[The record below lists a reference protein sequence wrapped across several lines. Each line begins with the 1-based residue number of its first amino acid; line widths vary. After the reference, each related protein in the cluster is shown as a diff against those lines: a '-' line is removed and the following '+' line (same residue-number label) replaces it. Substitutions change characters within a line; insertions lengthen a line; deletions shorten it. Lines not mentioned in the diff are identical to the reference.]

1 VLQYYRMT
9 LWALLITGEVG
20 SGTERNHLGG
30 NHLGWRHLRWRH
42 SGRLIPGQRTVV
54 TTSNTRYD
62 AIVLY
67 SKRCAFLVRCR
78 LLPERATGTR
88 TAVGENLCRRYCTE
102 YTHSDLLHTD
112 SCSYRQPS
120 LHPDTAETSTKNLP
134 TVLPTCHPVPRR
146 SHRYTTL
153 FTTIRIQNR
162 TWRFRCK
169 DGHDHGHH
177 ALSRS
182 ELALLIASYSSF
194 RSSRIS
200 FSISMS
206 STVSS

>member
-1 VLQYYRMT
+1 MLQYYRMT

-20 SGTERNHLGG
+20 SATEQNRLRR
-30 NHLGWRHLRWRH
+30 NHLGWRH
-42 SGRLIPGQRTVV
+42 SGRCIPSQCTVV
-54 TTSNTRYD
+54 TMNNIRYD
-62 AIVLY
+62 AVVLH

-88 TAVGENLCRRYCTE
+88 TAVGKNYCRRYCTE
-102 YTHSDLLHTD
+102 YTNSDPLLTD

-134 TVLPTCHPVPRR
+134 TVLPTCHPVPRS

-153 FTTIRIQNR
+153 FTTIRIQNKTR
-162 TWRFRCK
+162 RFKCK

-177 ALSRS
+177 AL
-182 ELALLIASYSSF
+182 
-194 RSSRIS
+194 
-200 FSISMS
+200 
-206 STVSS
+206 

>member
-20 SGTERNHLGG
+20 SATERNHLGG

-42 SGRLIPGQRTVV
+42 PGRRIPGQCTVV
-54 TTSNTRYD
+54 TMSNTRYD
-62 AIVLY
+62 AIVLH

-88 TAVGENLCRRYCTE
+88 TAVGNNLCMRYCTE

-120 LHPDTAETSTKNLP
+120 LHPDRAETPTKNLP
-134 TVLPTCHPVPRR
+134 TVLPACHPVPRS

-153 FTTIRIQNR
+153 LP
-162 TWRFRCK
+162 RFAYRMEHDVSDVKTAMIMAIMLSHAPSWLCSSCLAPHL
-169 DGHDHGHH
+169 GHRE
-177 ALSRS
+177 S
-182 ELALLIASYSSF
+182 ASQ
-194 RSSRIS
+194 
-200 FSISMS
+200 
-206 STVSS
+206 